1 MQREQRDQTQGQAPQ
16 RQQDQQGQPGAA
28 PQGQTGAAPQGQAP
42 QGQAQQGQTGGG
54 NVNLTSEQRTE
65 IRQQVLAGSNV
76 PRASNVNF
84 SVNVGTV
91 VPTSVRVVAVPPVL
105 VRIHPEW
112 RGYRYFVYED
122 QIIIIDNGHRIVAVL
137 VV

>member
-1 MQREQRDQTQGQAPQ
+1 MQREQTQGQAPQ
-16 RQQDQQGQPGAA
+16 RQQGQSQQGQTAA
-28 PQGQTGAAPQGQAP
+28 PKGQTGASP
-42 QGQAQQGQTGGG
+42 QGQAQQGQTGGS
-54 NVNLTSEQRTE
+54 NVSLTTEQRTQ
-65 IRQQVLAGSNV
+65 IRQTVLAGSNV
-76 PRASNVNF
+76 PRATNVNF

-91 VPTSVRVVAVPPVL
+91 VPTSVRVVEVPTVI
-105 VRIHPEW
+105 VNIHPEW